1 VLVDDTARTRDDV
14 GAADVRGAATRL
26 VGDITDEDN
35 TVVVVDTAG
44 DSTPT
49 VLPFLIAGSVA
60 QGRRPVNVV
69 VAGLSDDEKDR
80 VIESLGLTEI
90 RTNLPK
96 PASGRVARVAPRTV
110 YRMAGSSR
118 VRLVFVPDDGGSS
131 QFEGAVDKA
140 GERPPRG
147 PDDLPPIV
155 WVVVTGAA
163 NTDARIMAMRSADVA
178 VVVSRLGSTMRH
190 SVEEFVEMSDHF
202 GCRVLG
208 SLTARK
214 SKSGAFRWRRSSDWR
229 RRNEDRY
236 PEDGPEMASAS

>member
-1 VLVDDTARTRDDV
+1 
-14 GAADVRGAATRL
+14 
-26 VGDITDEDN
+26 
-35 TVVVVDTAG
+35 
-44 DSTPT
+44 
-49 VLPFLIAGSVA
+49 
-60 QGRRPVNVV
+60 
-69 VAGLSDDEKDR
+69 
-80 VIESLGLTEI
+80 
-90 RTNLPK
+90 
-96 PASGRVARVAPRTV
+96 
-110 YRMAGSSR
+110 MAGSSR